1 MMSMPED
8 RSIEIMQA
16 EKRKNVLTNMTLV
29 TSEITA
35 RILSYV
41 KLDFQNNKRK
51 IIGQKKI
58 FVKIVAKNFPNL
70 V

>member
-16 EKRKNVLTNMTLV
+16 EKRKNVLTNRTLV

-35 RILSYV
+35 SILSYV

>member
-1 MMSMPED
+1 MSMTED

-35 RILSYV
+35 SILSYV

>member
-1 MMSMPED
+1 MSMPED

-35 RILSYV
+35 SILSYV

>member
-16 EKRKNVLTNMTLV
+16 EKRKNVLTSRTLV

-35 RILSYV
+35 SILSYV

>member
-16 EKRKNVLTNMTLV
+16 KKRKNVLTNRTLV

-35 RILSYV
+35 SILSYV

-58 FVKIVAKNFPNL
+58 FVKIVGKNFPNL